1 MQGTFIGFNT
11 AGITFEER
19 FLALLLKVKKE
30 NGFCEIY
37 YLQAP
42 VLADLLLILQSRM
55 AVIFQRL
62 ENQGEAYKDELI
74 TYNEALV
81 ANIPQVETAEIQ
93 QPSPERRIMSITLK
107 PGETQSTLILVFQDE
122 QISTL
127 CIDDLQIE
135 ALIIGIQQALK
146 TVGDQELVQYLS
158 SNMDFLMCYTVDLTT
173 QPNIDYQQHPQ
184 EDWKLNLFSHYLGV
198 LYCCET
204 DEGKKIVS
212 GAVVKTSA
220 PHLSELENNVVMWLI
235 EKSPK
240 LKAMHAELAPCQIF
254 STIIPSQPGRMLSL
268 EECLRPLHAFYLE
281 KKAELSASTS
291 SSDHASLRARR
302 ERRHASVRALINL
315 AVHFAVG
322 RYKARQQILRRA
334 ADAVNHVAAHRC
346 RLVAQGVCRTAHG
359 TTLIAILAG
368 EPVALFTRRGP

>member
-55 AVIFQRL
+55 AVVFQRL

-81 ANIPQVETAEIQ
+81 AHIPQVETAEIQ

-146 TVGDQELVQYLS
+146 TVGDLELVKYLS

-173 QPNIDYQQHPQ
+173 QPNIDYQQYPQ
-184 EDWKLNLFSHYLGV
+184 EEWKLNLFSHYLGV

-204 DEGKKIVS
+204 EEGKKIVS
-212 GAVVKTSA
+212 GAVVKTSV
-220 PHLSELENNVVMWLI
+220 PHLSELENNIVMQLI

-254 STIIPSQPGRMLSL
+254 STIIPSQPGRMLCL

-281 KKAELSASTS
+281 KKAELNA
-291 SSDHASLRARR
+291 
-302 ERRHASVRALINL
+302 
-315 AVHFAVG
+315 
-322 RYKARQQILRRA
+322 
-334 ADAVNHVAAHRC
+334 
-346 RLVAQGVCRTAHG
+346 
-359 TTLIAILAG
+359 
-368 EPVALFTRRGP
+368 

>member
-19 FLALLLKVKKE
+19 FLALLLKIKQQ
-30 NGFCEIY
+30 NGPCQQY

-42 VLADLLLILQSRM
+42 ILLDFLLILQN
-55 AVIFQRL
+55 RL
-62 ENQGEAYKDELI
+62 LVTYKRLHEQGETYKEELI
-74 TYNEALV
+74 AYNESLI
-81 ANIPQVETAEIQ
+81 ANIPAVEMAEIQ
-93 QPSPERRIMSITLK
+93 QPNPERRIMSITLK
-107 PGETQSTLILVFQDE
+107 PGETESTLILVLQNE
-122 QISTL
+122 QICTL
-127 CIDDLQIE
+127 CIEDRQVE
-135 ALIIGIQQALK
+135 ALLAGIQQALK
-146 TVGDQELVQYLS
+146 TVNDQDIIHYLTA
-158 SNMDFLMCYTVDLTT
+158 NLDFLICYTVDLTT
-173 QPNIDYQQHPQ
+173 QPNIDYQQHTQ

-220 PHLSELENNVVMWLI
+220 PHLSELENNVVTRII

-281 KKAELSASTS
+281 KKAELSA
-291 SSDHASLRARR
+291 
-302 ERRHASVRALINL
+302 
-315 AVHFAVG
+315 
-322 RYKARQQILRRA
+322 
-334 ADAVNHVAAHRC
+334 
-346 RLVAQGVCRTAHG
+346 
-359 TTLIAILAG
+359 
-368 EPVALFTRRGP
+368 

>member
-11 AGITFEER
+11 AGITFEDR
-19 FLALLLKVKKE
+19 FLALLLKIKQQ
-30 NGFCEIY
+30 NGPCQQY

-42 VLADLLLILQSRM
+42 ILLDLLLILQN
-55 AVIFQRL
+55 RL
-62 ENQGEAYKDELI
+62 LVTYKRLHEQGETYKEELI
-74 TYNEALV
+74 AYNESLI
-81 ANIPQVETAEIQ
+81 ANIPAVEMAEIQ
-93 QPSPERRIMSITLK
+93 QPNPERRIMSITLK
-107 PGETQSTLILVFQDE
+107 PGETESTLILVLQNE
-122 QISTL
+122 QICTL
-127 CIDDLQIE
+127 CIEDRQVE
-135 ALIIGIQQALK
+135 ALLAGVQQALK
-146 TVGDQELVQYLS
+146 TINDQEVLKYLS

-173 QPNIDYQQHPQ
+173 QPNIDYQQHTQ

-220 PHLSELENNVVMWLI
+220 PHLSELENNVVTRII

-281 KKAELSASTS
+281 KKAELKP
-291 SSDHASLRARR
+291 
-302 ERRHASVRALINL
+302 
-315 AVHFAVG
+315 G
-322 RYKARQQILRRA
+322 RSF
-334 ADAVNHVAAHRC
+334 RC
-346 RLVAQGVCRTAHG
+346 R
-359 TTLIAILAG
+359 
-368 EPVALFTRRGP
+368 

>member
-55 AVIFQRL
+55 AVVFQRL

-81 ANIPQVETAEIQ
+81 AHIPQVETAEIQ

-135 ALIIGIQQALK
+135 ALNIGIQQALK
-146 TVGDQELVQYLS
+146 TVGDLELVKYLS

-173 QPNIDYQQHPQ
+173 QPNIDYQQYPQ
-184 EDWKLNLFSHYLGV
+184 EEWKLNLFSHYLGV

-204 DEGKKIVS
+204 EEGKKIVS
-212 GAVVKTSA
+212 GAVVKTSV
-220 PHLSELENNVVMWLI
+220 PHLSELENNIVMQLI

-281 KKAELSASTS
+281 KKAELSA
-291 SSDHASLRARR
+291 
-302 ERRHASVRALINL
+302 
-315 AVHFAVG
+315 
-322 RYKARQQILRRA
+322 
-334 ADAVNHVAAHRC
+334 
-346 RLVAQGVCRTAHG
+346 
-359 TTLIAILAG
+359 
-368 EPVALFTRRGP
+368 

>member
-55 AVIFQRL
+55 AVVFQRL

-81 ANIPQVETAEIQ
+81 AHIPQVETAEIQ

-107 PGETQSTLILVFQDE
+107 PGETQSTLMLVFQDE

-146 TVGDQELVQYLS
+146 TVGDLELVKYLS

-173 QPNIDYQQHPQ
+173 QPNIDYQQYPQ
-184 EDWKLNLFSHYLGV
+184 EEWKLNLFSHYLGV

-204 DEGKKIVS
+204 EEGKKIVS
-212 GAVVKTSA
+212 GAVVKTSV
-220 PHLSELENNVVMWLI
+220 PHLSELENNIVMQLI

-254 STIIPSQPGRMLSL
+254 STVIPSQPGRMLSL

-281 KKAELSASTS
+281 KKAELS
-291 SSDHASLRARR
+291 
-302 ERRHASVRALINL
+302 V
-315 AVHFAVG
+315 
-322 RYKARQQILRRA
+322 
-334 ADAVNHVAAHRC
+334 
-346 RLVAQGVCRTAHG
+346 
-359 TTLIAILAG
+359 
-368 EPVALFTRRGP
+368 

>member
-55 AVIFQRL
+55 AVVFQRL

-81 ANIPQVETAEIQ
+81 AHIPQVETAEIQ

-146 TVGDQELVQYLS
+146 TVGDLELVKYLS

-173 QPNIDYQQHPQ
+173 QPNIDYQQYPQ
-184 EDWKLNLFSHYLGV
+184 EEWKLNLFSHYLGV

-204 DEGKKIVS
+204 EEGKKIVS
-212 GAVVKTSA
+212 GAVVKTSV
-220 PHLSELENNVVMWLI
+220 PHLSELENNIVMQLI

-281 KKAELSASTS
+281 KKAELNA
-291 SSDHASLRARR
+291 
-302 ERRHASVRALINL
+302 
-315 AVHFAVG
+315 
-322 RYKARQQILRRA
+322 
-334 ADAVNHVAAHRC
+334 
-346 RLVAQGVCRTAHG
+346 
-359 TTLIAILAG
+359 
-368 EPVALFTRRGP
+368 

>member
-1 MQGTFIGFNT
+1 MQGMFIGFNT

-19 FLALLLKVKKE
+19 FLALLLKIKKE
-30 NGFCEIY
+30 NGPCQIY

-55 AVIFQRL
+55 ALILQRFQD
-62 ENQGEAYKDELI
+62 QGEAYKDELI
-74 TYNEALV
+74 AYNETLV
-81 ANIPQVETAEIQ
+81 ANIPAIDMVELQ
-93 QPSPERRIMSITLK
+93 QPSPERRIVSITLK
-107 PGETQSTLILVFQDE
+107 PGETESTLILVFQDE

-127 CIDDLQIE
+127 RIDDRQVE

-146 TVGDQELVQYLS
+146 TVGDQTLIQYLS

-173 QPNIDYQQHPQ
+173 QPNIDYQQYPQ
-184 EDWKLNLFSHYLGV
+184 EEWKLNLFSHYLGV

-204 DEGKKIVS
+204 EEGKKIVS
-212 GAVVKTSA
+212 GAVVKTSV
-220 PHLSELENNVVMWLI
+220 PHLSELENNVVTRII

-281 KKAELSASTS
+281 KKAELSA
-291 SSDHASLRARR
+291 
-302 ERRHASVRALINL
+302 
-315 AVHFAVG
+315 
-322 RYKARQQILRRA
+322 
-334 ADAVNHVAAHRC
+334 
-346 RLVAQGVCRTAHG
+346 
-359 TTLIAILAG
+359 
-368 EPVALFTRRGP
+368 

>member
-55 AVIFQRL
+55 AVVFQRL

-81 ANIPQVETAEIQ
+81 AHIPQVETAEIQ

-146 TVGDQELVQYLS
+146 TVGDLELVKYLS

-173 QPNIDYQQHPQ
+173 QPNIDYQQYPQ
-184 EDWKLNLFSHYLGV
+184 EEWKLNLFSHYLGV

-204 DEGKKIVS
+204 EEGKKIVS
-212 GAVVKTSA
+212 GAVVKTSV
-220 PHLSELENNVVMWLI
+220 PHLSELENNVVMQLI

-281 KKAELSASTS
+281 KKAEL
-291 SSDHASLRARR
+291 
-302 ERRHASVRALINL
+302 LI
-315 AVHFAVG
+315 
-322 RYKARQQILRRA
+322 
-334 ADAVNHVAAHRC
+334 
-346 RLVAQGVCRTAHG
+346 
-359 TTLIAILAG
+359 
-368 EPVALFTRRGP
+368 